1 MEKSSSKS
9 VNGERNSQAF
19 EQIRLHM
26 ERAGFVPGSRVAYLR
41 ALERF
46 AAKLD
51 RKCLEEAT
59 VPDARRYLTR
69 LKQSVPVTSPS

>member
-41 ALERF
+41 ALNS
-46 AAKLD
+46 
-51 RKCLEEAT
+51 
-59 VPDARRYLTR
+59 RRCAGL
-69 LKQSVPVTSPS
+69 PVTSPS